1 MGGSR
6 ATATLVALLVTVSAS
21 CTSAGGERAP
31 RPAPVRAGPPAQRA
45 LAVPTIEGR
54 PPASAPRRPRLAYVA
69 ATHGGAGQDVF
80 TVDRDGSH
88 RRRLTSSGAAT
99 WPAWSP
105 DGRRVAYQDATGGGR
120 VVVVWRDGSRPRV
133 VARGGGGT
141 RPAWSPDGARIAL
154 RESAGGGDMSR
165 VVIHDLATGRSH
177 PVTTPTRAWP
187 LVESMAW
194 APDGRRIAFVGRSS
208 TRLDDDTTVSALF
221 TVRTDGTGLRRLT
234 GTGDVATPDWAP
246 DGRSI
251 LCTRAAASARGET
264 GGSIWSVRADG
275 GRTRRVPGPG
285 GAGGREAQPVWS
297 PDGAWVA
304 LRSDGADPR
313 PDAPAGGHGL
323 AGVWLMRGDGS
334 SARLVVRDAS
344 MPSLSPAAVHT
355 HGAGPPPVPAHAAR
369 RLPQA
374 IVFDAAVSGR
384 SDLFVIRRSGTVSRL
399 TVGGL
404 PSWPSSSDGGLVHQA
419 AARGPSYDAAFY
431 PSIWS
436 ARLDG
441 DRRLRVLA
449 TSSGMGQV
457 AWSPDGSRFAVTRQ
471 GQVSTF
477 DLRRHVFSQVTDLG
491 RGWTTAEQPAWSPD
505 GRWVAFVRHRD
516 LHDAQAD
523 LFVVRPDGTGLRR
536 VTHGA
541 GVEAQPDWSPDGA
554 WIAYTHSTG
563 GLDATRDVYAVH
575 PDGSGG
581 HPVLRT
587 PLVDDSPSWSADGR
601 RLALY
606 SDGPRPFGAHPR
618 PGIWTVDPDGGRPA
632 YLLRSRVVID
642 LDW

>member
-1 MGGSR
+1 MAGSR
-6 ATATLVALLVTVSAS
+6 ATATLLALLVAVSAS
-21 CTSAGGERAP
+21 CTSVGGERAP
-31 RPAPVRAGPPAQRA
+31 RPAPVRAGPPAQQA
-45 LAVPTIEGR
+45 LAIPTLEGR
-54 PPASAPRRPRLAYVA
+54 PPVSAPQHSRLAYVA

-80 TVDRDGSH
+80 TVDRDGAH

-105 DGRRVAYQDATGGGR
+105 DGRRVAYQDGAGGGR
-120 VVVVWRDGSRPRV
+120 VMVVWRDGSRPRV

-154 RESAGGGDMSR
+154 RESTGGGDMSR

-187 LVESMAW
+187 LVESMDW

-234 GTGDVATPDWAP
+234 GTGDVATPDWSP

-251 LCTRAAASARGET
+251 LCTRTAASAGGEP
-264 GGSIWSVRADG
+264 GGSLWSVQADG
-275 GRTRRVPGPG
+275 RRTRRVPGPG
-285 GAGGREAQPVWS
+285 GGGGREEQPVWS
-297 PDGAWVA
+297 PDGRWVA
-304 LRSDGADPR
+304 LRSDGPDPG
-313 PDAPAGGHGL
+313 PDAPAGGHGV

-334 SARLVVRDAS
+334 GARLVVRDAS
-344 MPSLSPAAVHT
+344 MPSLSPAAVRT
-355 HGAGPPPVPAHAAR
+355 PGAGPPSVPAHAAR
-369 RLPQA
+369 RVPQA

-384 SDLFVIRRSGTVSRL
+384 SDLFVIRRGGTVSRL

-419 AARGPSYDAAFY
+419 AAGGPSYDAAFY

-441 DRRLRVLA
+441 HRRLRVLA

-457 AWSPDGSRFAVTRQ
+457 AWSPDGSRFAVTRH

-477 DLRRHVFSQVTDLG
+477 DLRRHTFSQVTDLG
-491 RGWTTAEQPAWSPD
+491 RGWTDAEQPAWSPD

-516 LHDAQAD
+516 LSDAQAD

-536 VTHGA
+536 VTHAA

-554 WIAYTHSTG
+554 WIAYTHSTA
-563 GLDATRDVYAVH
+563 GLDATRDVYAVR

-587 PLVDDSPSWSADGR
+587 PLVDDAPSWSEDGR
-601 RLALY
+601 RIALY
-606 SDGPRPFGAHPR
+606 SDGPRPFGARPR

-632 YLLRSRVVID
+632 YLLRSRVVTD